1 MHADQEGRADRL
13 TMENSIFQSLATTLP
28 VPYRGWRLVQ
38 RRLPGFTGGWNPNHE
53 GPWVGDRGRAERAGH
68 SQEAPVRPAPPV
80 VPERPLAPPRPPGT
94 HVEGARRGRGRRGG
108 ARARPRAGGRG
119 CRSRCPAWRTAVSES
134 EVGGN
139 AEKPCGSRAPGL
151 RSSEVDSSH

>member
-1 MHADQEGRADRL
+1 MLIRKLGQTGSRWRVLGHYTA
-13 TMENSIFQSLATTLP
+13 SP
-28 VPYRGWRLVQ
+28 VWTQDRGWRLVQ
-38 RRLPGFTGGWNPNHE
+38 RCLPGFTGGWNPKHE
-53 GPWVGDRGRAERAGH
+53 GSWVGNRGRAQRARH

-94 HVEGARRGRGRRGG
+94 VEGARGGRGRRGG

-119 CRSRCPAWRTAVSES
+119 GRARCPAWRTAVSES
-134 EVGGN
+134 AVGGGGN
-139 AEKPCGSRAPGL
+139 AERPCGSRAPGL